1 MGGGAVNPLA
11 SDGSLEA
18 VRRRRA
24 ELRESLGRLE
34 QALAAPA
41 PQRTDAW
48 AAGVSAALAGL
59 SEDFHTHIAVTEG
72 PDGLYQGVLASS
84 PRLAHAVA
92 TLQDEHG
99 DIGACIDDLRT
110 CVDGAS
116 DPEGVSQ
123 VRELGVSLLARCLRH
138 RQRGAD
144 LVYQAYEADIGG
156 ET

>member
-1 MGGGAVNPLA
+1 VEPVA

-41 PQRTDAW
+41 PQRADAW
-48 AAGVSAALAGL
+48 TSRVSAALAAL
-59 SEDFHTHIAVTEG
+59 SDDFHTHIEVTEG
-72 PDGLYQGVLASS
+72 PDGLYRDVLASS

-92 TLQDEHG
+92 TLQAEHG
-99 DIGACIDDLRT
+99 EIAACIDDLRI
-110 CVDGAS
+110 CVDEATGA
-116 DPEGVSQ
+116 EGVAQ
-123 VRELGVSLLARCLRH
+123 ARELGVSLLGRLVRH

-144 LVYQAYEADIGG
+144 LVYQAYEEDIGG

>member
-1 MGGGAVNPLA
+1 VDPLT

-34 QALAAPA
+34 HALAAPA
-41 PQRTDAW
+41 PQRTQAW
-48 AAGVSAALAGL
+48 ASGVSAALASL

-72 PDGLYQGVLASS
+72 PDGLYQGVLTSS

-110 CVDGAS
+110 CIDGAAGS
-116 DPEGVSQ
+116 EGVDQ
-123 VRELGVSLLARCLRH
+123 VRELGVSLLSRCIRH

>member
-1 MGGGAVNPLA
+1 VDPLT
-11 SDGSLEA
+11 SDGSLDV

-34 QALAAPA
+34 HALAAPA
-41 PQRTDAW
+41 PQRTQAW
-48 AAGVSAALAGL
+48 VSGVSAALAGL
-59 SEDFHTHIAVTEG
+59 SEDFRAHIAVTEG

-92 TLQDEHG
+92 TLQAEHG

-110 CVDGAS
+110 CVDGTTGS
-116 DPEGVSQ
+116 EGVSQ

-144 LVYQAYEADIGG
+144 LIYQAYEADIGG